1 MNSLYSVLESVL
13 LDDPSDPNTVK
24 PISKVM
30 KAMIIDYP
38 ADPTDY
44 MRAHLE
50 TLTTE
55 INPDKRFKLP
65 KADFRFT
72 LANLDTDPTYRI
84 AEWLGTKPFGW
95 IANSSD
101 SDRKPNE
108 PLSGAFMKEMLTADG
123 KKHTWTWCVESY
135 TERNNMVYRVAL
147 LRDGTEWKAANIVF
161 VCEINV
167 KQ

>member
-1 MNSLYSVLESVL
+1 MNTLYTVLESVL
-13 LDDPSDPNTVK
+13 SIDPTDPIFTK

-72 LANLDTDPTYRI
+72 IAGCDTEPTYRI

-95 IANSSD
+95 IANSPD
-101 SDRKPNE
+101 SVRELNE
-108 PLSGAFMKEMLTADG
+108 SLSEAFAKEMLTSDG
-123 KKHTWTWCVESY
+123 KKHTWNWYAESRV
-135 TERNNMVYRVAL
+135 ERNYTVYRVAL
-147 LRDGTEWKAANIVF
+147 LRDSTEWKAANIVF
-161 VCEINV
+161 ICEVKV